1 MRAMR
6 FVTGSLFVVL
16 TQASCCSEN
25 WTVFFVPHVVLADLG
40 VGKGFM
46 QLIAALTCTRLHSHV
61 HACTHIYTPATLTC
75 TCLHSH
81 VHAFTHMYTPA
92 LTCTRLPLSHAHA
105 FSHMYMFVLTCTR
118 LHSHVHACHSH
129 MYTPALTCTRLHSH
143 VHAYTHMY
151 TPAALTCTCLHSH
164 VHACRSHMYTPPLT
178 CTRLHSHVH
187 ACRPGASCCY
197 LLSWGVGKPLA
208 TAIWPQ
214 KLLSFQASVL
224 TTARFVPHLLLA
236 VLGCG

>member
-61 HACTHIYTPATLTC
+61 HACTH
-75 TCLHSH
+75 
-81 VHAFTHMYTPA
+81 MYTPTH
-92 LTCTRLPLSHAHA
+92 TCTRLPLSHVHVYT
-105 FSHMYMFVLTCTR
+105 HMYTPAALTCTR
-118 LHSHVHACHSH
+118 LHSHVHAC
-129 MYTPALTCTRLHSH
+129 
-143 VHAYTHMY
+143 THMY
-151 TPAALTCTCLHSH
+151 TPAAQAPAAATCCPGVWVSH
-164 VHACRSHMYTPPLT
+164 WPRPSGLRSCCRSRQVFSLQHVS
-178 CTRLHSHVH
+178 SHI
-187 ACRPGASCCY
+187 CY

>member
-61 HACTHIYTPATLTC
+61 HACTHIYTPA
-75 TCLHSH
+75 
-81 VHAFTHMYTPA
+81 AQA
-92 LTCTRLPLSHAHA
+92 
-105 FSHMYMFVLTCTR
+105 
-118 LHSHVHACHSH
+118 
-129 MYTPALTCTRLHSH
+129 
-143 VHAYTHMY
+143 
-151 TPAALTCTCLHSH
+151 PAAATCCPGVWVSH
-164 VHACRSHMYTPPLT
+164 WPRPSGLRSCCRSRQVFSLQHVS
-178 CTRLHSHVH
+178 SHI
-187 ACRPGASCCY
+187 CY